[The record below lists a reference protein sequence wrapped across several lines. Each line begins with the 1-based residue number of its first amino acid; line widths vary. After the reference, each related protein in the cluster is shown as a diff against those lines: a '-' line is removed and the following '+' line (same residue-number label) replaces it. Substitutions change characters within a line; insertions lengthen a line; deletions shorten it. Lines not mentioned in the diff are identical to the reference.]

1 MIKTVKT
8 RWENQGDQ
16 DGENQMGKT
25 KVTKTVKRQMGKPE
39 QPKQEN
45 IQDPSAQ
52 LNEAISKTS
61 DKMLQDG
68 IESDW
73 VAVALSRSGKNV
85 PIEAK
90 LNYVKSVTEK

>member
-1 MIKTVKT
+1 MMK
-8 RWENQGDQ
+8 N
-16 DGENQMGKT
+16 
-25 KVTKTVKRQMGKPE
+25 E

-45 IQDPSAQ
+45 IQNPSAQ

-73 VAVALSRSGKNV
+73 VAVALSFGKNV